1 MPTPVSLKN
10 KQLRFKLIVV
20 DKMHHLKGTSLP
32 KRKKEG
38 LKMKKQLR
46 VVVFFMMALSLV
58 FNFSLLTSAQA
69 EPIKLSYAQ
78 FAPAKTF
85 VGVQLER
92 WIAEVEKRTG
102 GKVKIDAFHGGT
114 LLGAKNMM
122 DGVIAGTADIGT
134 LVMAYQPG
142 RFVIT
147 NATSLPFGFPN
158 ARVASLTLWDLY
170 SKYKPK
176 SFSKVKVLCMYTS
189 GPSNIMSKVPVR
201 SLADL
206 KGLDLRAS
214 GGAAKTLKAWGAN
227 QIGMPMSATP
237 EALQKGVVKGLF
249 SSLEVMK
256 DFKFAEI
263 CKYVTMTDA
272 VIYPFS
278 VVMNL
283 DKWNS
288 LPKDVQQVMEGM
300 AREHS
305 EWTGNYM
312 DNHIIEAIEW
322 SKKTQGVKVYTLS
335 KEQKAKWDGLL
346 EPIMTEWIADAK
358 QKGYPAD
365 EIAND
370 IKTFMKKNQ

>member
-1 MPTPVSLKN
+1 
-10 KQLRFKLIVV
+10 
-20 DKMHHLKGTSLP
+20 
-32 KRKKEG
+32 
-38 LKMKKQLR
+38 MKKQLP
-46 VVVFFMMALSLV
+46 VIVLSIFALSMV
-58 FNFSLLTSAQA
+58 FSFFTPVSAVA
-69 EPIKLSYAQ
+69 ETIKLSYAQ

-147 NATSLPFGFPN
+147 NATSLPFGFPS
-158 ARVASLTLWDLY
+158 ARVASLTLLDLY
-170 SKYKPK
+170 LKYKPK

-214 GGAAKTLKAWGAN
+214 GGVAKTLKAWGAN
-227 QIGMPMSATP
+227 QIGMPMPATP

-263 CKYVTMTDA
+263 CKYVTVTDA

-288 LPKDVQQVMEGM
+288 LPKDVQKVMDDM

-305 EWTGNYM
+305 EWTGTYM
-312 DNHIIEAIEW
+312 DNHIVESIAW
-322 SKKTQGVKVYTLS
+322 SKKTQGVEVITLS
-335 KEQKAKWDGLL
+335 KAEKEKWDKLL
-346 EPIMTEWIADAK
+346 GPIMTDWRVATK
-358 QKGYPAD
+358 KKGYPAD
-365 EIAND
+365 AIVAD
-370 IKTFMKKNQ
+370 IEAFMKKNQ

>member
-1 MPTPVSLKN
+1 
-10 KQLRFKLIVV
+10 
-20 DKMHHLKGTSLP
+20 
-32 KRKKEG
+32 
-38 LKMKKQLR
+38 MKKQLPI
-46 VVVFFMMALSLV
+46 VVLSIVALALV
-58 FNFSLLTSAQA
+58 FNFFTPVSAVA

-158 ARVASLTLWDLY
+158 ARVASLTLLDLY
-170 SKYKPK
+170 MKYKPK
-176 SFSKVKVLCMYTS
+176 SFAKVKVLCMYTS

-263 CKYVTMTDA
+263 CKYVTVTDA

-312 DNHIIEAIEW
+312 DNHIIESIDW
-322 SKKTQGVKVYTLS
+322 SKKTQGVEVITLS
-335 KEQKAKWDGLL
+335 KAEKAKWDKLL
-346 EPIMTEWIADAK
+346 DPILTDWVAATNK
-358 QKGYPAD
+358 KGYPAD
-365 EIAND
+365 QIAAD
-370 IKTFMKKNQ
+370 IKALMKKNQ

>member
-1 MPTPVSLKN
+1 
-10 KQLRFKLIVV
+10 
-20 DKMHHLKGTSLP
+20 
-32 KRKKEG
+32 
-38 LKMKKQLR
+38 MKKQISIVALSIFALT
-46 VVVFFMMALSLV
+46 VVFS
-58 FNFSLLTSAQA
+58 FSMPTSAVA
-69 EPIKLSYAQ
+69 EPIKLRYAQ

-114 LLGAKNMM
+114 LLGAKNMF
-122 DGVIAGTADIGT
+122 DGVVAGTADIGT

-142 RFVIT
+142 RFVVT
-147 NATSLPFGFPN
+147 NATSLPFGFPS

-170 SKYKPK
+170 LKYKPEA
-176 SFSKVKVLCMYTS
+176 FSKVKVLTMYTS

-263 CKYVTMTDA
+263 CKYVTVTDA

-278 VVMNL
+278 VVMNM

-288 LPKDVQQVMEGM
+288 LPKDVQKVMDDLS
-300 AREHS
+300 REHS
-305 EWTGNYM
+305 EWTGTYM
-312 DNHIIEAIEW
+312 DNHIIESIEW
-322 SKKTQGVKVYTLS
+322 SKKEQGVEVITLPAD
-335 KEQKAKWDGLL
+335 EKAKWDKMLD
-346 EPIMTEWIADAK
+346 PIMTDWIADTSK
-358 QKGYPAD
+358 KGYPA
-365 EIAND
+365 EAIVSD
-370 IKTFMKKNQ
+370 IKAFMKKNQ

>member
-1 MPTPVSLKN
+1 
-10 KQLRFKLIVV
+10 
-20 DKMHHLKGTSLP
+20 
-32 KRKKEG
+32 
-38 LKMKKQLR
+38 MKKQLR
-46 VVVFFMMALSLV
+46 VIVLSIFALSMV
-58 FNFSLLTSAQA
+58 FSFFTPVSAVA
-69 EPIKLSYAQ
+69 ETIKLSYAQ

-147 NATSLPFGFPN
+147 NATSLPFGFPS
-158 ARVASLTLWDLY
+158 ARVASLTLLDLY
-170 SKYKPK
+170 LKYKPK

-263 CKYVTMTDA
+263 CKYVTVTDA

-288 LPKDVQQVMEGM
+288 LPKDVQKVMDDM

-305 EWTGNYM
+305 EWTGTYM
-312 DNHIIEAIEW
+312 DNHIVESIAW
-322 SKKTQGVKVYTLS
+322 SKKTQGVEVITLS
-335 KEQKAKWDGLL
+335 KAEKEKWDKLL
-346 EPIMTEWIADAK
+346 GPIMADWRVATNK
-358 QKGYPAD
+358 KGYPAD
-365 EIAND
+365 AIVAD
-370 IKTFMKKNQ
+370 IEAFMKKNQ

>member
-1 MPTPVSLKN
+1 M
-10 KQLRFKLIVV
+10 
-20 DKMHHLKGTSLP
+20 
-32 KRKKEG
+32 KRKLQILVIG
-38 LKMKKQLR
+38 IFAVAM
-46 VVVFFMMALSLV
+46 V
-58 FNFSLLTSAQA
+58 FNIFTPGSAVA
-69 EPIKLSYAQ
+69 EPIKLSYAS
-78 FAPAKTF
+78 FVPSVTF

-92 WIAEVEKRTG
+92 WIKEVEKRTG
-102 GKVKIDAFHGGT
+102 GKVKVDAFHGGT

-142 RFVIT
+142 RFVVT
-147 NATSLPFGFPN
+147 NATSLPLGFPN
-158 ARVASLTLWDLY
+158 TRVASLTLWDLY
-170 SKYKPK
+170 KKYNPKP
-176 SFSKVKVLCMYTS
+176 FSKVKVLCMYTS
-189 GPSNIMSKVPVR
+189 GPSNIMSTVPVK

-237 EALQKGVVKGLF
+237 EALQKGVVKGMF
-249 SSLEVMK
+249 TSLEVMK

-272 VIYPFS
+272 VIYPFA

-312 DNHIIEAIEW
+312 DEHIIESMEW
-322 SKKTQGVKVYTLS
+322 SKKTQGVEVITLS
-335 KEQKAKWDGLL
+335 KAEKAKWDKLL
-346 EPIMTEWIADAK
+346 DPIMTDWIAATK
-358 QKGYPAD
+358 KKGYPAD
-365 EIAND
+365 QIVSD
-370 IKTFMKKNQ
+370 IKALMKKNQ

>member
-1 MPTPVSLKN
+1 
-10 KQLRFKLIVV
+10 
-20 DKMHHLKGTSLP
+20 
-32 KRKKEG
+32 
-38 LKMKKQLR
+38 MKKQLP
-46 VVVFFMMALSLV
+46 VIVLSIFALSMV
-58 FNFSLLTSAQA
+58 FSFFTPVSAVA
-69 EPIKLSYAQ
+69 ETIKLSYAQ

-147 NATSLPFGFPN
+147 NATSLPFGFPS
-158 ARVASLTLWDLY
+158 ARVASLTLLDLY
-170 SKYKPK
+170 LKYKPK

-189 GPSNIMSKVPVR
+189 GPSNIMSSVPVR

-263 CKYVTMTDA
+263 CKYVTVTDA

-288 LPKDVQQVMEGM
+288 LPKDVQKVMDDM

-305 EWTGNYM
+305 EWTGTYM
-312 DNHIIEAIEW
+312 DNHIVESIAW
-322 SKKTQGVKVYTLS
+322 SKKTQGVEVITLS
-335 KEQKAKWDGLL
+335 KAEKEKWDKLL
-346 EPIMTEWIADAK
+346 GPIMADWRVATK
-358 QKGYPAD
+358 KKGYPAD
-365 EIAND
+365 AIVAD
-370 IKTFMKKNQ
+370 IEAFMKKNQ

>member
-1 MPTPVSLKN
+1 
-10 KQLRFKLIVV
+10 
-20 DKMHHLKGTSLP
+20 
-32 KRKKEG
+32 
-38 LKMKKQLR
+38 MKKQSTVAILSI
-46 VVVFFMMALSLV
+46 VALVMVLSFLAPA
-58 FNFSLLTSAQA
+58 SAVA
-69 EPIKLSYAQ
+69 KPIKLSYAQ

-92 WIAEVEKRTG
+92 WIDEVEKRTD

-142 RFVIT
+142 RFVVT

-170 SKYKPK
+170 NKYKPK
-176 SFSKVKVLCMYTS
+176 SFDKVKVLCMYTS

-263 CKYVTMTDA
+263 CKYVTVTDA

-288 LPKDVQQVMEGM
+288 LPKDVQQVMEDI

-305 EWTGNYM
+305 EWTGSYM
-312 DNHIIEAIEW
+312 DNHIVESIDW
-322 SKKTQGVKVYTLS
+322 SKKEQAVEVITLS
-335 KEQKAKWDGLL
+335 ADEKAKWDKLL
-346 EPIMTEWIADAK
+346 EPIMSDWIAETNK
-358 QKGYPAD
+358 KGFPA
-365 EIAND
+365 EAIVSD
-370 IKTFMKKNQ
+370 IKEFMKKNQ

>member
-1 MPTPVSLKN
+1 
-10 KQLRFKLIVV
+10 
-20 DKMHHLKGTSLP
+20 
-32 KRKKEG
+32 
-38 LKMKKQLR
+38 MKKQLP
-46 VVVFFMMALSLV
+46 VIVLSIFALSMV
-58 FNFSLLTSAQA
+58 FSFFTPVSAVA
-69 EPIKLSYAQ
+69 ETIKLSYAQ

-122 DGVIAGTADIGT
+122 DGVIAGTADICT

-147 NATSLPFGFPN
+147 NATSLPFGFPS
-158 ARVASLTLWDLY
+158 ARVASLTLLDLY
-170 SKYKPK
+170 LKYKPK

-263 CKYVTMTDA
+263 CKYVTVTDA

-278 VVMNL
+278 VVMNM

-288 LPKDVQQVMEGM
+288 LPKDVQKVMDDM

-305 EWTGNYM
+305 EWTGTYM
-312 DNHIIEAIEW
+312 DNHIVESMAW
-322 SKKTQGVKVYTLS
+322 SKKTQGVEVITLS
-335 KEQKAKWDGLL
+335 KAEKEKWDKLL
-346 EPIMTEWIADAK
+346 GPIMADWRVATK
-358 QKGYPAD
+358 KKGYPAD
-365 EIAND
+365 AIVAD
-370 IKTFMKKNQ
+370 IEAFMKKNQ

>member
-1 MPTPVSLKN
+1 
-10 KQLRFKLIVV
+10 
-20 DKMHHLKGTSLP
+20 
-32 KRKKEG
+32 
-38 LKMKKQLR
+38 MKKLGLILLGI
-46 VVVFFMMALSLV
+46 FILTMTAIA
-58 FNFSLLTSAQA
+58 FSPAPVTA
-69 EPIKLSYAQ
+69 ETIKLSYAQ

-142 RFVIT
+142 RFVVT

-170 SKYKPK
+170 AKYKPK
-176 SFSKVKVLCMYTS
+176 AFAEVKVLCMYTS

-278 VVMNL
+278 VVMNM

-288 LPKDVQQVMEGM
+288 LPKDVQKVMEDM

-305 EWTGNYM
+305 EWTGSYM
-312 DNHIIEAIEW
+312 DSHIVESIEW
-322 SKKTQGVKVYTLS
+322 SKKTQGVEVITLS
-335 KEQKAKWDGLL
+335 KTEKAKWDKLL
-346 EPIMTEWIADAK
+346 DPIMDEWVMATK
-358 QKGYPAD
+358 KKGYPAD
-365 EIAND
+365 EIVSD
-370 IKTFMKKNQ
+370 IKMLMNKNM

>member
-1 MPTPVSLKN
+1 
-10 KQLRFKLIVV
+10 
-20 DKMHHLKGTSLP
+20 
-32 KRKKEG
+32 
-38 LKMKKQLR
+38 MKKQLT
-46 VVVFFMMALSLV
+46 VAILSIVALVMVFGVLAPA
-58 FNFSLLTSAQA
+58 SAVA
-69 EPIKLSYAQ
+69 KPIKLSYAQ

-92 WIAEVEKRTG
+92 WIDEVEKRTD

-142 RFVIT
+142 RFVVT

-170 SKYKPK
+170 NKYKPK
-176 SFSKVKVLCMYTS
+176 SFDKVKVLCMYTS

-263 CKYVTMTDA
+263 CKYVTVTDA

-288 LPKDVQQVMEGM
+288 LPKDVQQVMEDL

-305 EWTGNYM
+305 EWTGSYM
-312 DNHIIEAIEW
+312 DNHIVESIDW
-322 SKKTQGVKVYTLS
+322 SKKEQGVEVITLS
-335 KEQKAKWDGLL
+335 TDEKAKWDKLL
-346 EPIMTEWIADAK
+346 DPIMSDWIAETNK
-358 QKGYPAD
+358 KGYPA
-365 EIAND
+365 EAIVSD
-370 IKTFMKKNQ
+370 IKDFMKKNQ

>member
-1 MPTPVSLKN
+1 
-10 KQLRFKLIVV
+10 
-20 DKMHHLKGTSLP
+20 
-32 KRKKEG
+32 
-38 LKMKKQLR
+38 MKKQSTVAILSI
-46 VVVFFMMALSLV
+46 VALVMVIS
-58 FNFSLLTSAQA
+58 FLTPASAVA
-69 EPIKLSYAQ
+69 KPIKLSYAQ

-92 WIAEVEKRTG
+92 WIDEVEKRTD

-142 RFVIT
+142 RFVVT

-170 SKYKPK
+170 NKYNPK
-176 SFSKVKVLCMYTS
+176 SFDKVKVLCMYTS

-263 CKYVTMTDA
+263 CKYVTVTDA

-288 LPKDVQQVMEGM
+288 LPKDVQQVMEDL

-305 EWTGNYM
+305 EWTGSYM
-312 DNHIIEAIEW
+312 DNHIVESIDW
-322 SKKTQGVKVYTLS
+322 SKKEQGVEVITLS
-335 KEQKAKWDGLL
+335 ADEKAKWDKLL
-346 EPIMTEWIADAK
+346 EPIMSDWIAETNK
-358 QKGYPAD
+358 KGFPA
-365 EIAND
+365 EAIVSD
-370 IKTFMKKNQ
+370 IKEFMKKNQ

>member
-1 MPTPVSLKN
+1 
-10 KQLRFKLIVV
+10 
-20 DKMHHLKGTSLP
+20 
-32 KRKKEG
+32 
-38 LKMKKQLR
+38 MKKLGFTILGILILTMTAF
-46 VVVFFMMALSLV
+46 VFSPASV
-58 FNFSLLTSAQA
+58 TA

-142 RFVIT
+142 RFVVT

-176 SFSKVKVLCMYTS
+176 AFDEVKVLCMYTS

-263 CKYVTMTDA
+263 CKYVTVTDA

-278 VVMNL
+278 VVMNM

-288 LPKDVQQVMEGM
+288 LPKDVQKVMEDM

-305 EWTGNYM
+305 EWTGSYM
-312 DNHIIEAIEW
+312 DDHIVESIEW
-322 SKKTQGVKVYTLS
+322 SKKTQGVEVITLS
-335 KEQKAKWDGLL
+335 KSEKAKWDKLL
-346 EPIMTEWIADAK
+346 DPIMTDWVAATK
-358 QKGYPAD
+358 KKGYPAE
-365 EIAND
+365 EIVSD
-370 IKTFMKKNQ
+370 IKMLMKKNM

>member
-1 MPTPVSLKN
+1 
-10 KQLRFKLIVV
+10 
-20 DKMHHLKGTSLP
+20 
-32 KRKKEG
+32 
-38 LKMKKQLR
+38 MKKQLP
-46 VVVFFMMALSLV
+46 VVVFSIIALAMV
-58 FNFSLLTSAQA
+58 FSFFTPVSAVA

-102 GKVKIDAFHGGT
+102 DKVKIDAFHGGT

-147 NATSLPFGFPN
+147 NATSLPFGFPS

-170 SKYKPK
+170 MKYKPK
-176 SFSKVKVLCMYTS
+176 PFSKVKVLCMYTS

-263 CKYVTMTDA
+263 CKYVTVTDA

-278 VVMNL
+278 VVMNM

-288 LPKDVQQVMEGM
+288 LPKDVQKVMEDM

-312 DNHIIEAIEW
+312 DEHIIESMDW
-322 SKKTQGVKVYTLS
+322 SKKTQGVEVITLS
-335 KEQKAKWDGLL
+335 KAEKAKWDKLL
-346 EPIMTEWIADAK
+346 DPILTDWIAETNK
-358 QKGYPAD
+358 KGYPAD
-365 EIAND
+365 AIVSD
-370 IKTFMKKNQ
+370 IRAFMKKNQ